1 MASIKEQIAALK
13 LRFETLQ
20 GTLKQQ
26 AAASTE
32 LRRKLAK
39 LNETIDLI
47 VGAEEKA
54 SLLMQQPPQG
64 NKAAQ
69 PNPCGMSNHVFTKR
83 SVSF

>member
-26 AAASTE
+26 AAASPE

-47 VGAEEKA
+47 VG
-54 SLLMQQPPQG
+54 
-64 NKAAQ
+64 
-69 PNPCGMSNHVFTKR
+69 
-83 SVSF
+83 